1 MADTSRMANW
11 FGTLRL
17 TISES
22 KTFCIVTTFSVLFV
36 DAVLLTAIGK
46 YTNVSVTFDGFLS
59 QNR

>member
-1 MADTSRMANW
+1 MANW